1 MGGRQGLASRRYRAA
16 GAWCAAAVIALTAA
30 GCGGHGVSKAGGA
43 PEAAPDGT
51 ITLTFASAQPLPVD
65 TSFAALVAKDSGG
78 HLRLRTI
85 YYNARSTSVDV
96 TVALALQAG
105 KLDVGDV
112 GSRAWESLGIGAF
125 RAYQAPFLVT
135 SRELLDQAVTRPV
148 ASGVLATLQLAKLT
162 GLAIVPDSIRYLFS
176 TRPLTTPAQFFGA
189 KIRVNVSE
197 TTKEAVESLGAVPVT
212 DIASGPA
219 AIQAL
224 RDGQLTAIEAD
235 PELAMGEYVHVAPY
249 VLVNAPLFAKT
260 TTLAASSAVLAKLPA
275 ADAGWLQEAAR
286 QAAAGQANAAADR
299 MDWASMCGA
308 GLKPLAVTPSQF
320 DALHNAETPTYAD
333 LSSDPQ
339 TTLAIDRIGEM
350 AASDPRM
357 DSWATCHG
365 VGVAAASPTKVLDG
379 RYGFTYTQAEVVAT
393 GDCTDCGNAGTY
405 TLTIHDGR
413 YAIFHPVQL
422 HNNPA
427 EPSVSFFRAW
437 RPSDPV
443 EVGTIS
449 IHGNRAT
456 LVPEVNQQNG
466 SATVVFT
473 FELFRGSLTWHLV
486 SSSSGAGA
494 GWEQDGPWKQLS

>member
-16 GAWCAAAVIALTAA
+16 GAWCAAAVIAALTAA

-43 PEAAPDGT
+43 PAAAPDGT
-51 ITLTFASAQPLPVD
+51 ITLTFASAEPLPVD
-65 TSFAALVAKDSGG
+65 TSFAAFVAKDSGG
-78 HLRLRTI
+78 HLKLRTI

-96 TVALALQAG
+96 TVALALQKG

-135 SRELLDQAVTRPV
+135 SRELLDQAVTGP
-148 ASGVLATLQLAKLT
+148 AAAGVLATLQPAKLT

-197 TTKEAVESLGAVPVT
+197 TTKAVVESLGAVPVT

-219 AIQAL
+219 AVQAL
-224 RDGQLTAIEAD
+224 RDGKLTAIEAD
-235 PELAMGEYVHVAPY
+235 PEVAMGEYVQVAPY

-275 ADAGWLQEAAR
+275 ADAGWLREAAR
-286 QAAAGQANAAADR
+286 QAAAGQASAAADR
-299 MDWASMCGA
+299 VDWASMCGA
-308 GLKPLAVTPSQF
+308 GLKPLAVTSSQF
-320 DALHNAETPTYAD
+320 EALHNAEAPTYAGV
-333 LSSDPQ
+333 SSDPQ
-339 TTLAIDRIGEM
+339 TTLAVDRIGEM

-357 DSWATCHG
+357 DTWATCHG
-365 VGVAAASPTKVLDG
+365 VGVAASPTKVLDG
-379 RYGFTYTQAEVVAT
+379 RYATTWTQAEVAAS
-393 GDCTDCGNAGTY
+393 GDCTDCGNAGTFV
-405 TLTIHDGR
+405 LAIHDGR
-413 YAIFHPVQL
+413 YALLHPVQL

-427 EPSVSFFRAW
+427 EPDVSFFRGW
-437 RPSDPV
+437 RPNDPV
-443 EVGTIS
+443 EVGAIFIS
-449 IHGNRAT
+449 GNRAT

-466 SATVVFT
+466 SATTSYT
-473 FELFRGSLTWHLV
+473 FELFRGLLTWHVV
-486 SSSSGAGA
+486 SGK
-494 GWEQDGPWKQLS
+494 GWDSTRPWRQLS

>member
-1 MGGRQGLASRRYRAA
+1 MGGRQGLAIRRYRA
-16 GAWCAAAVIALTAA
+16 GTWCAAAVIAALTAAGAA

-43 PEAAPDGT
+43 PQAAPDGT
-51 ITLTFASAQPLPVD
+51 MTLTFASAQPLPVD
-65 TSFAALVAKDSGG
+65 AAFATFVAKDSGG
-78 HLRLRTI
+78 HLRLRTV

-96 TVALALQAG
+96 TIAAALQAG

-112 GSRAWESLGIGAF
+112 GSRAFESLGVQAF

-135 SRELLDQAVTRPV
+135 SRELLDQAVTGPV
-148 ASGVLATLQLAKLT
+148 ASELFATLQPANLT

-189 KIRVNVSE
+189 KIRINESE
-197 TTKEAVESLGAVPVT
+197 TTKEALDSLGAVPVT

-219 AIQAL
+219 AVQAL
-224 RDGQLTAIEAD
+224 RDGKLTAIEAD
-235 PELAMGEYVHVAPY
+235 PELAMGEYVGVAPY

-260 TTLAASSAVLAKLPA
+260 TTLTASSAVLAKLPA
-275 ADAGWLQEAAR
+275 ADAGWLREAAR

-299 MDWASMCGA
+299 VDWASMCGA
-308 GLKPLAVTPSQF
+308 GLKPLAVTPGQF
-320 DALHNAETPTYAD
+320 DVLHNAETPTYAD
-333 LSSDPQ
+333 LSSEPQ

-350 AASDPRM
+350 ATREPRM
-357 DSWATCHG
+357 DTWATCHG
-365 VGVAAASPTKVLDG
+365 VGLAASPTRVLDG
-379 RYGFTYTQAEVVAT
+379 RYGFTYTQAEVAAS

-427 EPSVSFFRAW
+427 EPSVRFFLGW
-437 RPSDPV
+437 RPDDPV

-466 SATVVFT
+466 SATAVFT

-486 SSSSGAGA
+486 SGA
-494 GWEQDGPWKQLS
+494 GWEQAGPWRQLS